1 MKREKNNFKVGVE
14 NNELIFVKGKRIIDT
29 NNEYIYKFKTK
40 KIKEK

>member
-14 NNELIFVKGKRIIDT
+14 NNELIFVKDKRIIDT
-29 NNEYIYKFKTK
+29 NNEYIYKLKTK